1 MTDLFQNFLVNFFG
15 PVVLLLFVVF
25 VIVFLIR
32 GRKQSGR
39 DLREIPAFE
48 RLKRTIGLAVEAGT
62 RLHVSIGRGNLS
74 DIQSAAAFAG
84 LALLE
89 RIARAAS
96 ISDRPPVSTSG
107 DGVLAILSQNTL
119 RSAYKEIGAEA
130 QFDPGAGQISGVT
143 PYSYAAGAMYVVAD
157 EGISASLLAGNFG
170 SEVALLADIG
180 ERSGC
185 VTMGGSDQLNAQA
198 ILYAA
203 AHEPLIGEEL
213 YAGAAYLGAGGAH
226 LASLK
231 AQDVVR
237 WVLIIIM
244 IALALL
250 RLFNIL

>member
-1 MTDLFQNFLVNFFG
+1 MTDLLQNFLANFFG
-15 PVVLLLFVVF
+15 PIVLFLFVAF
-25 VIVFLIR
+25 LIVFAIR

-39 DLREIPAFE
+39 DLREIPTYE
-48 RLKRTIGLAVEAGT
+48 RLKRTIGLAVEDGT
-62 RLHVSIGRGNLS
+62 RLHISIGRGSLS
-74 DIQSAAAFAG
+74 DLQAAAAFAG

-107 DGVLAILSQNTL
+107 DGILAILSQHTL
-119 RSAYKEIGAEA
+119 RSAYKEIGAES
-130 QFDPGAGQISGVT
+130 QFDPGSGQINGIT
-143 PYSYAAGAMYVVAD
+143 PYSYAVGAMSVISD

-185 VTMGGSDQLNAQA
+185 VTMGGSDQLAAQA

-213 YAGAAYLGAGGAH
+213 YAGAAYLGAGGTH

-237 WVLIIIM
+237 WLLIGVM
-244 IALALL
+244 IVVALL
-250 RLFNIL
+250 KFF